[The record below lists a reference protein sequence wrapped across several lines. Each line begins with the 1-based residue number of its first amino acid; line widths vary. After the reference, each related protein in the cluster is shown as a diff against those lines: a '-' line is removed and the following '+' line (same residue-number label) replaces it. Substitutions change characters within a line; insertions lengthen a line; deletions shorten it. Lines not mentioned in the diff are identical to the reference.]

1 MKIMRLLGY
10 KFLNQGKM
18 MDDIKKNVKI
28 SDAYENNIGT
38 YGRFNEAVKEIDP
51 RLR

>member
-1 MKIMRLLGY
+1 
-10 KFLNQGKM
+10 